1 MNLGM
6 IGEEGERKRARTSL
20 PLNMPFELF
29 NNLWARRM
37 KAESLHFISDLGDVT
52 RTTFIR

>member
-1 MNLGM
+1 VNLGM